1 MSGETVTLILCYHK
15 IGRGKPVKFSF
26 WVKAWYFA
34 GTERHGELNVLLRAV
49 SWWFCKA
56 LQFVKLQVKL
66 TLLVNWNLYRS
77 LNLQLRGNKIC
88 SVSFCISW
96 KYFLFKCTCAL
107 SSTVFLPLLRIVFSS
122 RSLQAKWYK
131 PVSHCNIADLAK
143 WLVWFYL
150 PKSRPLKKKKK
161 RKPGGLSSSN
171 SLKK

>member
-1 MSGETVTLILCYHK
+1 MLVNEWRNSHTHSALSQNRQRKACEILIL
-15 IGRGKPVKFSF
+15 

-34 GTERHGELNVLLRAV
+34 GTERHGGTVLLRAV
-49 SWWFCKA
+49 SWWFCKD

-96 KYFLFKCTCAL
+96 KYFLSKCTCAL
-107 SSTVFLPLLRIVFSS
+107 SSTVFLPLLRTVFLT
-122 RSLQAKWYK
+122 RSLKAKWYK

-150 PKSRPLKKKKK
+150 PKSRPLKKKENQE
-161 RKPGGLSSSN
+161 GYLQVMV
-171 SLKK
+171 